1 MSYDVG
7 YRKPPVHSR
16 FAPGRSG
23 NPKGRSKGAKGFAA
37 ELERELAAKI
47 AITEN
52 SRRRRITKSV
62 AMIMSQVAKAI
73 KGDTRA
79 FANIHALRS
88 PQAKDSEASA
98 TDQSID
104 RMIMEEFAKQVR
116 ENDGTR

>member
-47 AITEN
+47 TITEN
-52 SRRRRITKSV
+52 GQRQRVTKL
-62 AMIMSQVAKAI
+62 AGMIKSLVAKAI

-88 PQAKDSEASA
+88 PQAREGEASA

-104 RMIMEEFAKQVR
+104 LMIMEEFAKQVR

>member
-1 MSYDVG
+1 MNYDVG

-16 FAPGRSG
+16 FAPGSSG

-37 ELERELAAKI
+37 ELERELAVKI
-47 AITEN
+47 TIVEN
-52 SRRRRITKSV
+52 GRRQRVTKS
-62 AMIMSQVAKAI
+62 AGMIKSLVAKAI

-79 FANIHALRS
+79 CATIQAWRL
-88 PQAKDSEASA
+88 PQAKEGEASA